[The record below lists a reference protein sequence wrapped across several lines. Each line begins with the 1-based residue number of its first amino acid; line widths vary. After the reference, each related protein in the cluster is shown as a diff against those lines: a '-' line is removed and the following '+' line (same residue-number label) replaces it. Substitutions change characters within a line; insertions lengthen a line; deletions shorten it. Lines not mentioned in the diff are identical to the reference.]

1 MASTSRDGT
10 IRPELGKPQDPPI
23 VLHDEGLDDWV
34 WSATFTPDDE
44 QLMMGVHSALGK
56 SSKVGEEAKSNE
68 TIHVWPTKIE
78 AMSSQLCTYIKRNMT
93 KDEWDTYAS
102 GLKYER
108 TCETIR
114 LITNDFYEATLFPGN
129 YLGVFGSGTCAT
141 KQLHADPSPGALNV

>member
-1 MASTSRDGT
+1 VVTEDTNLQPRVLSGHTAHIEQIVFNHGGTFMASTSRDGT
-10 IRPELGKPQDPPI
+10 IRLWNWAKPQDPPI

-108 TCETIR
+108 TCE
-114 LITNDFYEATLFPGN
+114 N
-129 YLGVFGSGTCAT
+129 YPANN
-141 KQLHADPSPGALNV
+141 K